1 MGCCGQL
8 SALTGWWGGIIL
20 KLPGVGSMA
29 ILVVGGTGQLGGR
42 VVALLQGR
50 GEVVRCLVRAATDDS
65 GLRAAGVEIV
75 RGDLTDPI
83 SLPGA
88 CAGVT
93 VVVATATVIA
103 RRLAGARHPTMREVD
118 EDGMTA
124 LVDAAERAGVE
135 RFVYVSYAGA
145 GKGQGSPLEHA
156 KVAVERR
163 LATSTMRTVIIRPD
177 AFQEVHLGPLGRF
190 DLAARKVSIIGKGT
204 NAVRWVSTDDVAALL
219 AAVAVEADPPAL
231 IEFGGP
237 EALSRN
243 EAADVAERALGRT
256 IKRQHLARWLARVGL
271 VVFRRSNDAVSAV
284 FGAGL
289 AQDLIRV
296 TWDDS
301 PLRER
306 GITPRSASD
315 FIKAQAAALR

>member
-1 MGCCGQL
+1 MT
-8 SALTGWWGGIIL
+8 ALGDGLIL
-20 KLPGVGSMA
+20 KLPGVGSMT
-29 ILVVGGTGQLGGR
+29 ILVVGGTGELGGR

-65 GLRAAGVEIV
+65 GLRAAGVDIV

-88 CAGVT
+88 CTGVT
-93 VVVATATVIA
+93 VIVATATVIG
-103 RRLAGARHPTMREVD
+103 RRLAGARRPSMREVD

-124 LVDAAERAGVE
+124 LVEAAERAGVE

-145 GKGQGSPLEHA
+145 GQGRGFPLERA
-156 KVAVERR
+156 KLAVERR
-163 LATSTMRTVIIRPD
+163 LGGSPMRTVIVRPD
-177 AFQEVHLGPLGRF
+177 AFQEVHLGPAGRF
-190 DLAARKVSIIGKGT
+190 DLAARKVAIIGKGT
-204 NAVRWVSTDDVAALL
+204 NPARWVSTDDVAALL
-219 AAVAVEADPPAL
+219 AAVAVEADPPAV

-243 EAADVAERALGRT
+243 EAAEVAERALGRT
-256 IKRQHLARWLARVGL
+256 IKRQHLPRGVAWVGL
-271 VVFRRSNDAVSAV
+271 VVFRRSNDALASVL
-284 FGAGL
+284 GAGL
-289 AQDLIRV
+289 AQDL
-296 TWDDS
+296 TPAAWDDS
-301 PLRER
+301 ALRER